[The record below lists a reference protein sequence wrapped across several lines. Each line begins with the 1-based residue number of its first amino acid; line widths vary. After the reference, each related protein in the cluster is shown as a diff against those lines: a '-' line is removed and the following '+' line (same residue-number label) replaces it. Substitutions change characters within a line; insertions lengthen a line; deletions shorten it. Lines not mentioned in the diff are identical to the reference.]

1 MTCCFFGH
9 SDCPFGIRPIIRV
22 QIEKMMEESAK
33 VKFYAGNHGQFDG
46 IRITNA
52 ILTVLR
58 MLIVS
63 ETEFLKT
70 S

>member
-1 MTCCFFGH
+1 
-9 SDCPFGIRPIIRV
+9 
-22 QIEKMMEESAK
+22 MMEESAK

>member
-1 MTCCFFGH
+1 MARGSRRDKIAALFAAPEQGKTK
-9 SDCPFGIRPIIRV
+9 D
-22 QIEKMMEESAK
+22 
-33 VKFYAGNHGQFDG
+33 